1 MRIEKDEEV
10 STIMDSPGDACATLP
25 KPGVHEGND
34 TFNVEEEGYS
44 PRSDEAVVIPKP
56 KSNRVARARAKKVV
70 NYDPTRDSSL
80 ESSSMEDYTEIR
92 NSSDENQNRT
102 KTFATKSNRKGC
114 RNFELNWDSNSF

>member
-1 MRIEKDEEV
+1 MEKDEEV
-10 STIMDSPGDACATLP
+10 STIIDSPGDACATLP

-34 TFNVEEEGYS
+34 TFNVEEEDYS
-44 PRSDEAVVIPKP
+44 PRSDEAVIVPKP

-80 ESSSMEDYTEIR
+80 ESSSKEDYTEIR
-92 NSSDENQNRT
+92 NSSDENLNRT